1 MKLQKSIHLA
11 VNILVH
17 SKLRSWLTIL
27 GIVIGVAAIVA
38 IVSIGEG
45 AQASVKE
52 RLGGLGAD
60 LITIS
65 PGAQRASGVFMMGRN
80 GGGGD
85 GEGAQTT
92 TNTRSSTATQKN
104 ITERDVQLIKSVDG
118 VLFVN
123 GVVSGR
129 ADLTYLAET
138 VSVSVQGVD
147 ALAWKSIITTNLDSG
162 RFLDQGDTN
171 AVVVGSR
178 IASRSTFKQ
187 PLAINRMITAGGRSF
202 KIVGILN
209 ATGGMGGNDNAIFM
223 PISAARDVL
232 GKNGDMFDSI
242 TVKASSPDVVDNVM
256 ADIDSKLMVFR
267 HVTARTKDY
276 SMTSSK
282 AMQES
287 IASITQTF
295 TVFLAAIAAV
305 SLIVGAVGITNTMF
319 TSVLEKTRE
328 IGIMKAIGAKNSDIM
343 TIFLLNSGLVGLT
356 GGLLGV
362 LLGSGISIILPDIL
376 SRGFM
381 PGVGGSGGGGLKTV
395 LPPSLL
401 ITALL
406 GSILIGMVA
415 GAVPAYNAS
424 KLRPVDALRYE

>member
-45 AQASVKE
+45 AQASVQE

-60 LITIS
+60 LITVS
-65 PGAQRASGVFMMGRN
+65 PGAQRAFGGFATIGR
-80 GGGGD
+80 GG

-92 TNTRSSTATQKN
+92 TTTRTGSTTTTPKN
-104 ITERDVQLIKSVDG
+104 ITERDLQLIKSVEG
-118 VLFVN
+118 VLFAD
-123 GVVSGR
+123 GIVSGR
-129 ADLTYLAET
+129 ADLTYLAEST
-138 VSVSVQGVD
+138 TVSVQGVD
-147 ALAWKSIITTNLDSG
+147 PLAWKNTITTTLDSG
-162 RFLDQGDTN
+162 RLLNPGDTN

-178 IASRSTFKQ
+178 IASSSTFKQ
-187 PLAINRMITAGGRSF
+187 PLAVNRMITVGGRAF

-209 ATGGMGGNDNAIFM
+209 ATGGIGGNDNAIFM
-223 PISAARDVL
+223 PIAATRDIL
-232 GKNGDMFDSI
+232 SRNGDMFDSI
-242 TVKASSPDVVDNVM
+242 TVKASSADAVNQVM
-256 ADIDSKLMVFR
+256 ADMDARLMILR
-267 HVTARTKDY
+267 HVTDRTKDY
-276 SMTSSK
+276 TITSSQ
-282 AMQES
+282 AIQQS

-356 GGLLGV
+356 GGLIGV
-362 LLGSGISIILPDIL
+362 LLGAGISMILPDIL
-376 SRGFM
+376 SRGLI
-381 PGVGGSGGGGLKTV
+381 PGGGGGAGGGLKTV
-395 LPPSLL
+395 LPPALL
-401 ITALL
+401 ITAML
-406 GSILIGMVA
+406 GSVLIGMVA

>member
-45 AQASVKE
+45 AQASVQE

-60 LITIS
+60 LITVS
-65 PGAQRASGVFMMGRN
+65 PGAQRAFGGFATIGR
-80 GGGGD
+80 GG

-92 TNTRSSTATQKN
+92 TTRTGSTTTTSKN
-104 ITERDVQLIKSVDG
+104 ITERDLQLIKSIEG
-118 VLFVN
+118 VLFAD
-123 GVVSGR
+123 GIVSGR
-129 ADLTYLAET
+129 ADLTYLAEST
-138 VSVSVQGVD
+138 TVSVQGVD
-147 ALAWKSIITTNLDSG
+147 PLAWKNTITTNLASG
-162 RFLDQGDTN
+162 RLLNPGDTN

-178 IASRSTFKQ
+178 IASSSTFKQ
-187 PLAINRMITAGGRSF
+187 PLAVNRMITVGGRAF

-209 ATGGMGGNDNAIFM
+209 ATGGIGGNDNAIFM
-223 PISAARDVL
+223 PITAARGIL
-232 GKNGDMFDSI
+232 SRNGDMFDSI
-242 TVKASSPDVVDNVM
+242 TVKASSPDVVNSVIAEMD
-256 ADIDSKLMVFR
+256 ARLMILR
-267 HVTARTKDY
+267 HVTDRTKDY
-276 SMTSSK
+276 SITSSQ
-282 AMQES
+282 AIQQS

-362 LLGSGISIILPDIL
+362 LLGAGISIILPDIL
-376 SRGFM
+376 SRGVI
-381 PGVGGSGGGGLKTV
+381 PGMGGGGGGLKTV
-395 LPPSLL
+395 LPPALL
-401 ITALL
+401 ITALV
-406 GSILIGMVA
+406 GSVLIGMVA
-415 GAVPAYNAS
+415 GAVPAYGAS
-424 KLRPVDALRYE
+424 KLKPVDALRYE